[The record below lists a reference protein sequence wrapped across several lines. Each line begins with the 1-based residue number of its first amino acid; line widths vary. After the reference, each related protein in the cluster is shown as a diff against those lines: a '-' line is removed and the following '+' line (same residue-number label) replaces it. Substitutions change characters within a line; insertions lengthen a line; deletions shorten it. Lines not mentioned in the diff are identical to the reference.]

1 MHRRRTALRLISV
14 VLLFCAAAF
23 LEAQSV
29 DFDALRARD
38 IETAEY
44 YELVSWAEELELST
58 AGSRSDLQRRIAEHF
73 GIEISTEPR
82 EEGRRTVRIEAAE
95 DLQYFELAEIEHDY
109 VRLSG
114 GVLII
119 LSDREDESRHR
130 IEADEVIINQT
141 EEVLSAY
148 GQVRYEIKREGEVER
163 FEGESL
169 TVELESWAGN
179 FLYGTSTRPR
189 EIEGEELE
197 FRFTGRA
204 ITRSAD
210 DTIVIDDGVI
220 TSSVADP
227 PNYRI
232 TASRIWI
239 LDPGDWALQNAV
251 LYVGRVPMFYFPYF
265 FHPGR
270 PHIFHPSF
278 GYRDRDGAYVQ
289 TTYYV
294 LGRREDDSQPL
305 SILRLAADDEDIDRV
320 REGFFLRPAEE
331 DERVER
337 TDDTLRL
344 FADIYSNLGAMLA
357 VDGEFN
363 DPPVSDRVDVFAAI
377 AATRL
382 QYGTVGGLDRR
393 TNFYL
398 DEDGVTRQYWSE
410 SQFPGL
416 RAPFRFAG
424 DLSTRGGIGPL
435 RLSLD
440 VPLYSDPYFERDLL
454 NRFEG
459 PDWGGL
465 IGLSDERDSPP
476 GVRSTLNW
484 RLNTSFTPSV
494 TPLNP
499 WVTQAQLRTA
509 NASIQWRR
517 RAKRDEDLEPH
528 VVAAISPPEESFFY
542 PDTVTLPD
550 LSARVAGTL
559 VDSGRRRPEDDPED
573 LRDPGRLRPP
583 SFDTDAGDEPP
594 DEDSAPE
601 VGTVSADTLRR
612 PPTRGARPVDP
623 PRDPWSYRLRY
634 TSSPTFSLLART
646 RDQEWRG
653 PDDVDWQLDYWEENR
668 RLAGSLLYDAAYFDP
683 LVTVDGSL
691 SVSDRY
697 REVFGFSDEL
707 DDTEREGLRERA
719 ARVNRTTLDSSTG
732 VGIAPLERNEFFEGT
747 RVNYNIDLRLVD
759 RRFDAFVDNEP
770 TYEVTPLAWDEDG
783 VTAHN
788 VGATVA
794 ANTLDARQ
802 TLGVRFD
809 LPPREERGTADLQL
823 TTGPLRSR
831 VQTGYTRDRETDEVT
846 YDPLSI
852 TEILQMSDRAR
863 LEQRLTYDIN
873 EEHFESSRSDL
884 ILGAFRTRFNAA
896 RSDRFEFDQ
905 DELEW
910 VAQDDVRFRPTSLSA
925 GVDATV
931 EPQPMWR
938 NRIRGDFGLRLDLN
952 SDLQRF
958 TDSSLDVRFTA
969 NLDVHQFLDLSLRA
983 RSSNEQIYQYVPG
996 LAEQVGRETR
1006 NFFVDLLRSFNFFRR
1021 EDRELSSFNI
1031 RELEIDAVHDL
1042 GDWDLTVGYRGSPV
1056 VTRPNDNNA
1065 GPALVE
1071 WRSRIEISLDWR
1083 PIPEISRSFEI
1094 EDGEIDW

>member
-1 MHRRRTALRLISV
+1 MLRRRATLRVTFVAFFLCVGTLLAPQAL
-14 VLLFCAAAF
+14 
-23 LEAQSV
+23 

-38 IETAEY
+38 IETADY
-44 YELVSWAEELELST
+44 YELVSWAEELNLST
-58 AGSRSDLQRRIAEHF
+58 SGARSDLQRRIADYF
-73 GIEISTEPR
+73 DLEISTAPR

-95 DLQYFELAEIEHDY
+95 DLQYFEIDEIEHDY

-119 LSDREDESRHR
+119 LRDRDDESRHR
-130 IEADEVIINQT
+130 IEADEVIINQS

-148 GQVRYEIKREGEVER
+148 GAVRYEIERDGEVER
-163 FEGESL
+163 FEGDSL
-169 TVELESWAGN
+169 TVELDSWAGS

-197 FRFTGRA
+197 FRFTGSA

-220 TSSVADP
+220 TSSRADP

-289 TTYYV
+289 TTYYI

-331 DERVER
+331 DETVVR

-357 VDGEFN
+357 VDGEFS
-363 DPPVSDRVDVFAAI
+363 DPAIVDSLDVFAAI

-382 QYGTVGGLDRR
+382 QDDTVSGLDRR
-393 TNFYL
+393 TNFFI
-398 DEDGVTRQYWSE
+398 DQDGITRQYWSE

-416 RAPFRFAG
+416 RVPFRFAG
-424 DLSTRGGIGPL
+424 DLSTRAGIGPL

-440 VPLYSDPYFERDLL
+440 FPLYSDPYFERDLL

-465 IGLSDERDSPP
+465 IGLSDERDAPP
-476 GVRSTLNW
+476 GVRSTLSW
-484 RLNTSFTPSV
+484 RLNTSLTPTV
-494 TPLNP
+494 TALNP

-509 NASIQWRR
+509 DASLQWRR
-517 RAKRDEDLEPH
+517 RIREIDLEPH

-550 LSARVAGTL
+550 LSARVTGTL
-559 VDSGRRRPEDDPED
+559 VDSRRRRPEDDPED
-573 LRDPGRLRPP
+573 VRDPGRLRPP
-583 SFDTDAGDEPP
+583 SFDRDGSPDRRVDDSSSEAGTMN
-594 DEDSAPE
+594 A
-601 VGTVSADTLRR
+601 GMLRH
-612 PPTRGARPVDP
+612 PPTRDARPVDP
-623 PRDPWSYRLRY
+623 PSAPWSYRLRY
-634 TSSPTFSLLART
+634 TSSPTLSLLART
-646 RDQEWRG
+646 RDQAWLE
-653 PDDVDWQLDYWEENR
+653 PDDVDWHLDYWEENR

-683 LVTVDGSL
+683 LLSVDGSL

-697 REVFGFSDEL
+697 RDVFGFSDEL
-707 DDTEREGLRERA
+707 EEAERLDLRERA

-732 VGIAPLERNEFFEGT
+732 VGVAPLERSEFFAGT
-747 RVNYNIDLRLVD
+747 RLNYNIDLRLVD
-759 RRFDAFVDNEP
+759 RRFDEFVDNEP

-794 ANTLDARQ
+794 ANTLNARQ

-831 VQTGYTRDRETDEVT
+831 VQTGYTRDSETEEVT
-846 YDPLSI
+846 YDPLSV
-852 TEILQMSDRAR
+852 TEILRLGERAR
-863 LEQRLTYDIN
+863 LEQRLVYDIN
-873 EEHFESSRSDL
+873 EEHFETSRSDL
-884 ILGAFRTRFNAA
+884 VLGTFRTRFDAG
-896 RSDRFEFDQ
+896 RSDRYVFDR

-910 VAQDDVRFRPTSLSA
+910 VAQDDIRFRPTALSLGIDTSI
-925 GVDATV
+925 
-931 EPQPMWR
+931 EPEPMWR
-938 NRIRGDFGLRLDLN
+938 NRVRSDFGMRLDLN

-969 NLDVHQFLDLSLRA
+969 DLDIHQFLDLSVRA

-1006 NFFVDLLRSFNFFRR
+1006 NLFVDLLRSFNFFRR
-1021 EDRELSSFNI
+1021 QDRELSSFNI

-1065 GPALVE
+1065 GPAFVE
-1071 WRSRIEISLDWR
+1071 WRSRVEISLDWR

-1094 EDGEIDW
+1094 EDGEIEW